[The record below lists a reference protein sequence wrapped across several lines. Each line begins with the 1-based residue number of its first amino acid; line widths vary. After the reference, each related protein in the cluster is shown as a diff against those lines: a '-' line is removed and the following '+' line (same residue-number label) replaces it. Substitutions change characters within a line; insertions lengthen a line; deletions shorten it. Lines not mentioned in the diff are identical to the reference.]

1 MRTIP
6 HNLQNAYYKL
16 KKSKLVKENIIDSDS
31 ISYFESVLNSGLP
44 KNDNDFI
51 IFYFIKNLFYN
62 DKSKFY
68 NFINNSGF
76 ECLVLYTDNLCISN
90 HFNLGS
96 KVYISWNKDDKL
108 YNIKKI
114 IN

>member
-31 ISYFESVLNSGLP
+31 ISYFESVLNNGMP
-44 KNDNDFI
+44 KNENDFI
-51 IFYFIKNLFYN
+51 LFYFIKNLFYN

-76 ECLVLYTDNLCISN
+76 ECLVL
-90 HFNLGS
+90 
-96 KVYISWNKDDKL
+96 
-108 YNIKKI
+108 
-114 IN
+114 

>member
-6 HNLQNAYYKL
+6 HNIQNAYYKL
-16 KKSKLVKENIIDSDS
+16 KKSRLVKENIIDSDS
-31 ISYFESVLNSGLP
+31 LLHFESVLNSGLP
-44 KNDNDFI
+44 KSNDEFVI
-51 IFYFIKNLFYN
+51 YYFIKNLFYN

-90 HFNLGS
+90 HFNLVS
-96 KVYISWNKDDKL
+96 TLYVSCNKDDQL